1 MTARESARESAWKS
15 ERADGLAGSCPQTRP
30 AAALALGVSCAPMSP
45 SPAPRLR
52 RAYFECRYGQLHVHN
67 AIPSGGGFDE
77 LTTLVCLHASSGT
90 GRVFLEFSKL
100 LGTSRSIYSPD
111 TPGCGESDAPPRPV
125 PVSGYADAL
134 GDFLD
139 SMRFRQ
145 VDLLGVHSG
154 AAVAAE
160 LAITLPKVV
169 RRVVM
174 VGAPALDAESRR
186 SYRDLS
192 APEGTPRGALWAR
205 AALIDWDG
213 EARLRLVKQPVLV
226 LRPRDNFWEAGG
238 RVARLLSHAK
248 VVDLADQDKNLM
260 ERAPEVAAR
269 HVSAFLA

>member
-1 MTARESARESAWKS
+1 MEYR
-15 ERADGLAGSCPQTRP
+15 
-30 AAALALGVSCAPMSP
+30 CAPMSP
-45 SPAPRLR
+45 SPAPPRLR
-52 RAYFECRYGQLHVHN
+52 RAYFECRHGQLHVHN

-77 LTTLVCLHASSGT
+77 LTTLICLHASSST
-90 GRVFLEFSKL
+90 GRAFLEFSRL
-100 LGTSRSIYSPD
+100 LATSRSIYSPD
-111 TPGCGESDAPPRPV
+111 TPGCGESDPPPGQV
-125 PVSGYADAL
+125 PMSGYAEAI

-160 LAITLPKVV
+160 LAIGRPKQV

-174 VGAPALDAESRR
+174 VGAPALDADARR

-205 AALIDWDG
+205 AAVFDWDPD
-213 EARLRLVKQPVLV
+213 ARLPQVKQPLLV
-226 LRPRDNFWEAGG
+226 LRPRDSFWEAGG
-238 RVARLLSHAK
+238 RVSRLVPGAK
-248 VVDLADQDKNLM
+248 VVDLPDQDRNILEK
-260 ERAPEVAAR
+260 APELVAR

>member
-1 MTARESARESAWKS
+1 MEY
-15 ERADGLAGSCPQTRP
+15 C
-30 AAALALGVSCAPMSP
+30 CAPMSLT
-45 SPAPRLR
+45 PAPPRLR

-90 GRVFLEFSKL
+90 GRSFLEFSRL
-100 LGTSRSIYSPD
+100 LANSRSIYSPD
-111 TPGCGESDAPPRPV
+111 TPGCGESDAPPGQIPI
-125 PVSGYADAL
+125 SGYAEAI

-145 VDLLGVHSG
+145 VDLLGAHSG

-160 LAITLPKVV
+160 IAIARPKQV

-174 VGAPALDAESRR
+174 VGAPALDADARR

-205 AALIDWDG
+205 AALIDWDAD
-213 EARLRLVKQPVLV
+213 ARLKQLKQPLLV
-226 LRPRDNFWEAGG
+226 LRPKDSFWEAGG
-238 RVARLLSHAK
+238 RVSKLVPGAK
-248 VVDLADQDKNLM
+248 VVDLPDQDRNLL
-260 ERAPEVAAR
+260 EKAPELVAR
-269 HVSAFLA
+269 QVSAFLA